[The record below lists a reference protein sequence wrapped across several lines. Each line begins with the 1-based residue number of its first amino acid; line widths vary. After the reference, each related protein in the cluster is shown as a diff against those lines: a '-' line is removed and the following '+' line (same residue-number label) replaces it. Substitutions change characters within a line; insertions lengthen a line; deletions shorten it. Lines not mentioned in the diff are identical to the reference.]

1 MSLPDDATAE
11 PAPTALATVDPATGE
26 PGRVFVRHS
35 LGEAQAIVAQVAAA
49 QASWKAT
56 PMAGRATFIR
66 RVAGVLRSNRE
77 QYVRLMTAEMGKTV
91 TDGVAEIEKCIWVA
105 DYFADHAE
113 TYLAPQPVDLSDGAA
128 AGAAK
133 AFITYQPL
141 GVVLAIMPWNF
152 PFWQALRFAIPHL
165 LAGNAGV
172 LKHASNVPGC
182 ALALESVFRAAGCPE
197 NIFRTVLV
205 GSEQVR
211 ALIEDD
217 NIAAVTITGSVAAG
231 KAVAAVAGGVLKK
244 VVLELG
250 GSDAYLVLED
260 ADIAHAAKVC
270 AEARMKNG
278 GQSCDAG
285 KRFIVVDAVRAAF
298 EAAFVEEM
306 RGFEIGDPTD
316 PRTRLGP
323 MSSVEARDQIA
334 GQVQRSVERGAKV
347 LLGGQVP
354 DRPGAWY
361 PATVLTDVALGQ
373 PAHDDEVFGPVGAI
387 IPAKD
392 EDDAIRIANA
402 SRFGLGA
409 VVLTQDLARGE
420 RIAAERLEA
429 GSAYVNQVIRSD
441 PRLPFGGVKNSG
453 HGRELS
459 AIGMREFCNTK
470 SVIVQAPV
478 LASVSKSSDA
488 I

>member
-1 MSLPDDATAE
+1 MPKTASRP
-11 PAPTALATVDPATGE
+11 PAPALLATVDPATGE
-26 PGRVFVRHS
+26 AGRVFQAHS
-35 LGEAQAIVAQVAAA
+35 LAEARTIVGEVATAQR
-49 QASWKAT
+49 SWKAR
-56 PMAGRATFIR
+56 PMSERATFIR
-66 RVAGVLRSNRE
+66 RVAGVLRANRD

-91 TDGVAEIEKCIWVA
+91 TDGIAEIEKCVWVA
-105 DYFADHAE
+105 DYCADHAQA
-113 TYLAPQPVDLSDGAA
+113 YLAPEPVDLSDGAGGDA
-128 AGAAK
+128 PK
-133 AFITYQPL
+133 AFVAYQPL

-152 PFWQALRFAIPHL
+152 PFWQTLRFAIPHL

-182 ALALESVFRAAGCPE
+182 ALAVESVFGAAGCPE

-205 GSEQVR
+205 GSDHVR

-217 NIAAVTITGSVAAG
+217 NIAAVTLTGSVAAG
-231 KAVAAVAGGVLKK
+231 RAVASAAGGVLKK

-260 ADIAHAAKVC
+260 ADVGHAAKVC
-270 AEARMKNG
+270 AQARMKNG

-298 EAAFVEEM
+298 EAAFVDEM
-306 RGFEIGDPTD
+306 GAFEMGEPGDSQ
-316 PRTRLGP
+316 TRLGP
-323 MSSVEARDQIA
+323 MSSVKARDEIDR
-334 GQVQRSVERGAKV
+334 QVQTSVDRGARV

-354 DRPGAWY
+354 ERPGAWY
-361 PATVLTDVALGQ
+361 PATVLTDVAPGQ
-373 PAHDDEVFGPVGAI
+373 PAHDEEVFGPVAAI
-387 IPAKD
+387 IPARD

-420 RIAAERLEA
+420 WIAAERLEA
-429 GSAYVNQVIRSD
+429 GSTYVNQVVRSD
-441 PRLPFGGVKNSG
+441 PRLPFGGVKDSG

-478 LASVSKSSDA
+478 LASVTRSSEA